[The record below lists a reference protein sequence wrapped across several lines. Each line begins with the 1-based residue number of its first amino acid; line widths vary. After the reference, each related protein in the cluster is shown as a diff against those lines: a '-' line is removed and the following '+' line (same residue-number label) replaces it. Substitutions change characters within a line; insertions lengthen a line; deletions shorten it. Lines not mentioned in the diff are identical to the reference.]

1 MEKTFVWEA
10 ILMPWLHVLLYFWP
24 KKGPVFV
31 PLILEDVCGKTMTD
45 PHSVMQQEGRDFKFY
60 NMLQHTF
67 NKVNRVKVFTPHSQ
81 FVCFPNSS
89 EVRVLLHNP
98 GALELRAWIEATEIT
113 PFLDQI
119 ISLSQVGINV
129 KPTCK
134 QHVLWLSWLLVTA
147 ESCLMPWKGW
157 SHSSSPRMMRCD
169 GAMNKRHV
177 YLQAR
182 YQRDFTLTARC

>member
-10 ILMPWLHVLLYFWP
+10 ILMPQLHVLLYFWP

-45 PHSVMQQEGRDFKFY
+45 PHSVMQLEGRDFKFY

-67 NKVNRVKVFTPHSQ
+67 NKVNIVKVFTPHSQ

-98 GALELRAWIEATEIT
+98 GALELRAWTEATEIT

-129 KPTCK
+129 IINYPSKL
-134 QHVLWLSWLLVTA
+134 HVQ
-147 ESCLMPWKGW
+147 
-157 SHSSSPRMMRCD
+157 
-169 GAMNKRHV
+169 
-177 YLQAR
+177 LQTNV
-182 YQRDFTLTARC
+182 QTARVVAQLTVSDSRKLLDALEGLVPLIIPTNDEMRWGNE

>member
-10 ILMPWLHVLLYFWP
+10 ILMPRLHVLLYFWP
-24 KKGPVFV
+24 KKGPFFV

-67 NKVNRVKVFTPHSQ
+67 NKVDIVKVFTPRSQ

-98 GALELRAWIEATEIT
+98 SALELRAWTEATEIT
-113 PFLDQI
+113 PFFGPNYFFIPGGNKCYNKLPLQT
-119 ISLSQVGINV
+119 SCTATSQRANS
-129 KPTCK
+129 TCCG
-134 QHVLWLSWLLVTA
+134 SA
-147 ESCLMPWKGW
+147 DC
-157 SHSSSPRMMRCD
+157 
-169 GAMNKRHV
+169 
-177 YLQAR
+177 
-182 YQRDFTLTARC
+182 

>member
-10 ILMPWLHVLLYFWP
+10 ILMPRLHVLLYFWP

-67 NKVNRVKVFTPHSQ
+67 NKVNIVKVFTPHSQ